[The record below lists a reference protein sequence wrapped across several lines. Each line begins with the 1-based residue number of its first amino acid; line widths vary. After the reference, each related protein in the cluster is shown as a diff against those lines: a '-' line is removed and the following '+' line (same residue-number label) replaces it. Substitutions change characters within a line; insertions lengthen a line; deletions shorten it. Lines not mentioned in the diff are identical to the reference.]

1 MTTQSNQEN
10 DDTTSLNY
18 RRIRNELEEKR
29 SQSVVNINVGGKV
42 FNIKNQDRLDA
53 DHLSGK
59 LANQIY
65 DDIRE
70 CDSNSHKIAENLN
83 DKAENV
89 PKIKEHV
96 FINSHI
102 LDRYKD
108 LGLEP
113 EVKQFDPSLNQALA
127 WKRLEAGVHTPDDV
141 TWLKHEMAESHYEK
155 KFDSGYFESLVVLY
169 PL

>member
-59 LANQIY
+59 LADQLY

-70 CDSNSHKIAENLN
+70 CDTDISKIAKNIN
-83 DKAENV
+83 YKAENV
-89 PKIKEHV
+89 RRIKDHV
-96 FINSHI
+96 FIDVHI
-102 LDRYKD
+102 LDKYKD
-108 LGLEP
+108 LGEEP
-113 EVKQFDPSLNQALA
+113 EVKQFDPSLRQALA

-141 TWLKHEMAESHYEK
+141 TWLKHEMAESHHEK

-169 PL
+169 LL

>member
-53 DHLSGK
+53 D
-59 LANQIY
+59 
-65 DDIRE
+65 IRE

-108 LGLEP
+108 LGVEP

-155 KFDSGYFESLVVLY
+155 KFDSGYCESLVVLY
-169 PL
+169 LL